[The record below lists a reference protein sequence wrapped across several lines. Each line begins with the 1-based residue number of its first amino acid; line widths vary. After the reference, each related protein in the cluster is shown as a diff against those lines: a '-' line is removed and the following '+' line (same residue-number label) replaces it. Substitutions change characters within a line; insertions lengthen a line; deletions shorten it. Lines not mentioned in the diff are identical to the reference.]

1 MRPAGCR
8 MSQTMPKILAIPL
21 AAALLGGC
29 AYFPTP
35 PEPIHIVDSPT
46 DVSTCRRLGTVSE
59 ILPTNGTAPVV
70 IASRTVAVRAD
81 GPGGSGPAVTFG
93 GGIPAPAPP
102 SGPGFEY
109 ALEAMRDRA
118 LALGATDLY
127 LRRVKRD
134 WSYVQG
140 IAYSCRHTNI
150 NPNPHV
156 IY

>member
-1 MRPAGCR
+1 
-8 MSQTMPKILAIPL
+8 MPKILAIPL

-35 PEPIHIVDSPT
+35 PRLLQIVDSPA
-46 DVSTCRRLGTVSE
+46 DVASCRRLGVVSE
-59 ILPTNGTAPVV
+59 VLPTNGTAPVV
-70 IASRTVAVRAD
+70 ISSRTAAVRAD
-81 GPGGSGPAVTFG
+81 APGASGPVVNFG

-127 LRRVKRD
+127 LRRVNRD
-134 WSYVQG
+134 WSYVEG
-140 IAYSCRHTNI
+140 VAYFCRNTNI
-150 NPNPHV
+150 NPRPHV

>member
-1 MRPAGCR
+1 
-8 MSQTMPKILAIPL
+8 MPKILAIPL

-35 PEPIHIVDSPT
+35 PRPLQIVDSPA
-46 DVSTCRRLGTVSE
+46 DMASCRRLGVVSE
-59 ILPTNGTAPVV
+59 VLPTNGTAPVV
-70 IASRTVAVRAD
+70 ISSRTAAVRAD
-81 GPGGSGPAVTFG
+81 APGASGPVVNFG

-127 LRRVKRD
+127 LRRVNRD

-140 IAYSCRHTNI
+140 VAYFCRNTNI
-150 NPNPHV
+150 NPRPHV

>member
-1 MRPAGCR
+1 
-8 MSQTMPKILAIPL
+8 MSETMPKILAIPL

-35 PEPIHIVDSPT
+35 PEPIHIV
-46 DVSTCRRLGTVSE
+46 
-59 ILPTNGTAPVV
+59 V
-70 IASRTVAVRAD
+70 ISSRTVAVPAE
-81 GPGGSGPAVTFG
+81 GSGGSGPAVNFG

-150 NPNPHV
+150 NPQPHI

>member
-1 MRPAGCR
+1 
-8 MSQTMPKILAIPL
+8 MPKILAIAL
-21 AAALLGGC
+21 GAALLGGC

-35 PEPIHIVDSPT
+35 PEPIHVVDSPG
-46 DVSTCRRLGTVSE
+46 DVATCRRLGTVSE
-59 ILPTNGTAPVV
+59 IVPTNGTAPVV
-70 IASRTVAVRAD
+70 LSSRTVAVRAD
-81 GPGGSGPAVTFG
+81 GPGGSGTALTI

-109 ALEAMRDRA
+109 ALEAMRDHA

-134 WSYVQG
+134 WSYVEG
-140 IAYSCRHTNI
+140 IAYFCRQTNV
-150 NPNPHV
+150 NPRPHI